1 MAVTP
6 ITRVPSDV
14 LTSLDAGLA
23 GEAITERHPGYDR
36 ARRVWNGMIER
47 HPALIARCAD
57 AADVVAC
64 VNFARERELPVAVRG
79 GGHGVAGHAVCD
91 RGLVI
96 DLSPMKR
103 IEVDADGAKVRA
115 QGGCTLETSIAR
127 PSDTASPPRSGS

>member
-14 LTSLDAGLA
+14 LTSLDARLA

-36 ARRVWNGMIER
+36 ARRVWNGMIDR
-47 HPALIARCAD
+47 QPALIARCAD

-79 GGHGVAGHAVCD
+79 VATAWPATLSATAVW
-91 RGLVI
+91 
-96 DLSPMKR
+96 
-103 IEVDADGAKVRA
+103 
-115 QGGCTLETSIAR
+115 
-127 PSDTASPPRSGS
+127 